1 MATRMMPI
9 HLFQAFGCFG
19 SLAWRPPDGGL
30 VEPFGFD
37 GSAGD
42 MRAVSAWITVLG
54 AEEKSETGASDG
66 RVIVGSWV
74 VVEDDAFVLAFA
86 LALVA
91 ALVLAGLDGESF
103 CSEILW
109 L

>member
-30 VEPFGFD
+30 VGPFGVD
-37 GSAGD
+37 GSAGV
-42 MRAVSAWITVLG
+42 MGEVSAWITVSG
-54 AEEKSETGASDG
+54 SEEKIEAGASDG
-66 RVIVGSWV
+66 RVIAGSWV
-74 VVEDDAFVLAFA
+74 VVKDDVFVLAFA
-86 LALVA
+86 LDLVVV
-91 ALVLAGLDGESF
+91 LVLVGLDGESF
-103 CSEILW
+103 CPEILW